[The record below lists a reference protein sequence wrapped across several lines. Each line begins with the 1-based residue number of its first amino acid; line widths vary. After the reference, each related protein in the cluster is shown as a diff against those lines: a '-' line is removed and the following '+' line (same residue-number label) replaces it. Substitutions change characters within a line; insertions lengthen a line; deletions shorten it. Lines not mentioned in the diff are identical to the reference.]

1 MEQRLQNLKYLFIV
15 FYTIQ
20 VVVCMLWIDG
30 LHVFPQFLYFFYVC
44 LILLIYIYIAV
55 SGYYENIFICIFY
68 FKIVLNNL
76 SLGMEAAAVLE

>member
-30 LHVFPQFLYFFYVC
+30 LHVFRNFYIFFYVC
-44 LILLIYIYIAV
+44 LILLIYIYISV

>member
-1 MEQRLQNLKYLFIV
+1 MGSMFFRNIYIFFLCLFNSFNI
-15 FYTIQ
+15 YI
-20 VVVCMLWIDG
+20 
-30 LHVFPQFLYFFYVC
+30 Y
-44 LILLIYIYIAV
+44 IYIYIAV